1 MLNLDSRARRKLTFL
16 GVLLTPVIA
25 VQGVRVFFAS
35 SAGPAS
41 ASAATAQPGATPA
54 PVAPSALAS
63 APFRDPT
70 APQKAATAYLESL
83 VLAPDL
89 RSPFDRPDPAPTMQI
104 TPSAVQPAP
113 APEAPAAEPVPR
125 MAISGIIASAGSG
138 IVSINHRL
146 YRVGD
151 EIAKGWTVTRIDAK
165 QRLVR
170 ITHADGR
177 QIELTP
183 ELPKL
188 NDSAQ
193 P

>member
-1 MLNLDSRARRKLTFL
+1 MLNLDSRARRKLAFL
-16 GVLLTPVIA
+16 GVLLTPVLA
-25 VQGVRVFFAS
+25 VQGVRVFFVS

-41 ASAATAQPGATPA
+41 ASAATAQPSTTPA
-54 PVAPSALAS
+54 LIAPTPAAPVPVKEPS
-63 APFRDPT
+63 T
-70 APQKAATAYLESL
+70 PQKAAMTYLESL

-89 RSPFDRPDPAPTMQI
+89 RSPFDRPDPVSTLTIAPAAETPAPT
-104 TPSAVQPAP
+104 PA
-113 APEAPAAEPVPR
+113 APTAEPVPR
-125 MAISGIIASAGSG
+125 MTVSGIIASAGSG
-138 IVSINHRL
+138 IVSINHHL

-165 QRLVR
+165 QRMVR

-183 ELPKL
+183 DTPKL
-188 NDSAQ
+188 NDTAQ